1 MFFPKGVLVLLAA
14 GALSAPAGELQD
26 RIDAAAPGAIITL
39 GPGDYAGPVVI
50 DKPLT
55 LEGRDAP
62 RIDGGGEGSV
72 ISIRSADVTL
82 RGLVIV
88 GSGIDLSRDD
98 SGIHVTGDRALISGN
113 RIVDALHGIYL
124 KKAAGVRVRHNR
136 IVGKTTL
143 PPPARPASTEIASD
157 SPELCSPLNINAR
170 GNGIHLWNSRDCE
183 LDGNIITGTRDGM
196 YFSFTDHTMVRGNR
210 IHGVRYGLHYMYS
223 DNNVFE
229 GNTFEDNAAGAA
241 IMYSQN
247 LVVRGNRFL
256 ANHGFRAYGLL
267 LNSVDSTRIE
277 GNRIERNNVGIYLEN
292 NNANVLTGNTVAR
305 NYIGVRLTAS
315 SRDNA
320 FSRNTFADNLH
331 AAELAGGQSD
341 SNRWAINGAGNHWQ
355 DSAPIDLDGDG
366 TGEMPHREVDLLG
379 DLRRDF
385 PAAGLLSG
393 SPGLGLLEFA
403 HRHAALPGVAGIED
417 PAPRTAPEAP

>member
-1 MFFPKGVLVLLAA
+1 MVFPKRILAVLGAA
-14 GALSAPAGELQD
+14 ALSAPAGELQD
-26 RIDAAAPGAIITL
+26 RIDAAAPGATITL
-39 GPGDYAGPVVI
+39 GPGNHAGPLVI

-55 LEGRDAP
+55 LAGRDGA
-62 RIDGGGEGSV
+62 RIDGGGRGSV
-72 ISIRSADVTL
+72 IAIRADDVTL
-82 RGLVIV
+82 RGLVIANS
-88 GSGIDLSRDD
+88 GSRLAEDD
-98 SGIHVTGDRALISGN
+98 AGIHVTGDRALISDN
-113 RIVDALHGIYL
+113 RIVDSLHGIYL
-124 KKAAGVRVRHNR
+124 KKAAGCRVRRNG

-143 PPPARPASTEIASD
+143 PAPDRPGSPEIATD
-157 SPELCSPLNINAR
+157 GPELCSPLNINAR

-183 LDGNIITGTRDGM
+183 LDGNTITETRDGM
-196 YFSFTDHTMVRGNR
+196 YFSFTDHTTVRGNR

-223 DNNVFE
+223 DGNTFE

-277 GNRIERNNVGIYLEN
+277 NNRILRNTVGIYLEN
-292 NNANVLTGNTVAR
+292 NNANVLTGNTVAH

-331 AAELAGGQSD
+331 AAELAGQSD
-341 SNRWAINGAGNHWQ
+341 SNRWAIDGVGNRWQ

-366 TGEMPHREVDLLG
+366 VGDLPHREVDLLG
-379 DLRRDF
+379 DLRREL

-403 HRHAALPGVAGIED
+403 HRHVALPGVAGIED
-417 PAPRTAPEAP
+417 PDPLVNPATTP